1 MLIRKFLLIIS
12 LLIFSHQSLAF
23 DDDRKGFMI
32 GIGLGIQKTNINERN
47 LNAASNSETGMATS
61 FKIGG
66 GITQRFSLYYVRS
79 ASWFNAPYTEDSNT
93 SDIYYVSGL
102 SGLGAS
108 YYFQNSAPSAYI
120 TSAIGIGDFAA
131 PLEDDIDS
139 DTDTGSAFMVGGG
152 YELNKHIQFEA
163 TYLRTSIDGKSLN
176 ASDFKTASLQFTINY
191 LWY

>member
-1 MLIRKFLLIIS
+1 
-12 LLIFSHQSLAF
+12 
-23 DDDRKGFMI
+23 MI